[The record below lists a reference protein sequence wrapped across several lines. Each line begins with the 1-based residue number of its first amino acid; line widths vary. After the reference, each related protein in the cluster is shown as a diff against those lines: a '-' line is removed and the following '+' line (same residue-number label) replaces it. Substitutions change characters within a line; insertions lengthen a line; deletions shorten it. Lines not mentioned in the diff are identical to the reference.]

1 MNTPTRT
8 AIEALVD
15 AETAA
20 SQRVRDL
27 QIELRS
33 RDDDAF
39 RLRRELEAAR
49 ADAERARSDAER
61 DCERTMTA
69 LRREA
74 AAAKDERVQAE
85 EAHRVTRRR
94 LEEAETARGPQ
105 DDVKALL
112 ASERIQRLEADL
124 ALKTRAS
131 EETVAQASLREQGAT
146 VHAHAA
152 KAALAEAGARLQ
164 RFATRVQELVDLEL
178 ASGKGQSSPEGRT
191 ELREVVWAFD
201 DGALRAEEGP
211 LTTALER
218 ARSRALAE
226 ASKACDAVAAPS
238 VKALTELVCRTL
250 PARRRN
256 VKADRVPELER
267 ALAAAKERYA

>member
-1 MNTPTRT
+1 
-8 AIEALVD
+8 
-15 AETAA
+15 
-20 SQRVRDL
+20 
-27 QIELRS
+27 
-33 RDDDAF
+33 
-39 RLRRELEAAR
+39 
-49 ADAERARSDAER
+49 
-61 DCERTMTA
+61 MTA

-112 ASERIQRLEADL
+112 AAERIQRLEADL

-131 EETVAQASLREQGAT
+131 EEAVAQASLREQGAT

-164 RFATRVQELVDLEL
+164 RFATRVQELVDLEV

-226 ASKACDAVAAPS
+226 AAKACDAVAAPS

-256 VKADRVPELER
+256 VKSDRVPELER
-267 ALAAAKERYA
+267 ALAAAKERYAQHATDMADAQAQLAELKEGLTQLHAQNSTLSEQLDEKTRVADAARREAVDLSLIHI